1 MRSLSTST
9 TDRIARGCAYF
20 AEITVY
26 CPSWSARLTKES
38 LWANGTSSS
47 RNPLLLGD
55 EAAPLWQRI
64 DQTSVT
70 EQGYRLDRR
79 VERISAI
86 AYFSGPLQDMIYS

>member
-1 MRSLSTST
+1 
-9 TDRIARGCAYF
+9 
-20 AEITVY
+20 V
-26 CPSWSARLTKES
+26 TK
-38 LWANGTSSS
+38 LPRCGK
-47 RNPLLLGD
+47 
-55 EAAPLWQRI
+55 RI